1 MAIVIFRHYRF
12 SIPHQQI
19 AWNSRIK
26 KISQR
31 METLSVINAKC
42 ICSPHA
48 RRRSIIRTITSL
60 IPTRDIRYRILKGSA
75 CLTKIR
81 CYSGLFQNRPIDFN
95 TVQKKKC
102 QRTGCEKIK
111 VKFGVFI
118 FVYNFNTFLSSTILQ
133 TISDFGRLC
142 QTCLNIIEVLKV
154 TF

>member
-1 MAIVIFRHYRF
+1 MLFGVTLEQTYRF
-12 SIPHQQI
+12 QHCP
-19 AWNSRIK
+19 
-26 KISQR
+26 
-31 METLSVINAKC
+31 E
-42 ICSPHA
+42 
-48 RRRSIIRTITSL
+48 
-60 IPTRDIRYRILKGSA
+60 
-75 CLTKIR
+75 
-81 CYSGLFQNRPIDFN
+81 
-95 TVQKKKC
+95 KKC